1 MSRWTQKLRRGGA
14 QSYGTLPPPATTDW
28 IASTGA
34 SGEIILHRYNPIP
47 PPADYWGARYRPAA
61 STTWLYWA
69 NQTSD
74 TFTIGGLTP
83 GASYELQIGWW
94 AATVRTSEYSA
105 SKLHSA
111 GA

>member
-28 IASTGA
+28 IASTGG
-34 SGEIILHRYNPIP
+34 SGEIIVHRYNPIP
-47 PPADYWGARYRPAA
+47 APATLCGARYRPT
-61 STTWLYWA
+61 SGTTWLYWA

-83 GASYELQIGWW
+83 GASYELQIAWW
-94 AATVRTSEYSA
+94 TTPARASEFSDTKIQAAGT
-105 SKLHSA
+105 
-111 GA
+111 